1 MNANDNSFP
10 VVVTGTIGEA
20 TVQTVKAR
28 DLHAFLTIGK
38 DFSTWI
44 KDRIGQYDFVDGVDY
59 VTYQDLRSPKSGS
72 TKSRPVV
79 ATEYAVTIDM
89 AKELAMVER
98 NDQGKRARQYF
109 IECERKAKQ
118 VDPVVA
124 LNDPTALRGLLL
136 QNVEKVIALE
146 ARVEADKPK
155 TGFYD
160 QFVNADGLYGLQ
172 NAGRALGCH
181 PNKFVSWLKQDYVFH
196 QGTAVVPRV
205 RFIQMGVFEVKSTI
219 VDDKA
224 RPKTFIT
231 AKGLT
236 YFASRVPDRIK
247 FASGEG
253 EAA

>member
-10 VVVTGTIGEA
+10 VVVTGDIGGEA
-20 TVQTVKAR
+20 VQTVNAR
-28 DLHAFLTIGK
+28 DLHAFLQNGDKFTG
-38 DFSTWI
+38 WI
-44 KDRIGQYDFVDGVDY
+44 KDRIDRYGFAEGTDFVSFSEISEKPRGG
-59 VTYQDLRSPKSGS
+59 RP
-72 TKSRPVV
+72 TK
-79 ATEYAVTIDM
+79 EYALTIDM

-118 VDPVVA
+118 GDPVAA
-124 LNDPTALRGLLL
+124 LNDPAALRGLLL

-146 ARVEADKPK
+146 AKVEADKPK
-155 TGFYD
+155 TRFYD
-160 QFVNADGLYGLQ
+160 QYVNTDGLYGLQ
-172 NAGRALGCH
+172 NAGRALGCY
-181 PNKFVSWLKQDYVFH
+181 PNKFVSWLKQDYVFY

-219 VDDKA
+219 VEDKA

-231 AKGLT
+231 AKGLA

-247 FASGEG
+247 FAAGEG